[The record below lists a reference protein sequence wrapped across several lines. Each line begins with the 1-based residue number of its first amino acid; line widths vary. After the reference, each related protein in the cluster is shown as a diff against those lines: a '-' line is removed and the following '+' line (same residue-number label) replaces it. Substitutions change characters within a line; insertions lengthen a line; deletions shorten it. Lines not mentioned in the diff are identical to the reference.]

1 MDLLAIGAHP
11 DDCELFC
18 GGLLALMARQ
28 GYKTAICDLTRG
40 EAASRGTPEERAAE
54 AARASEILSLDQRI
68 SLDLGDAG
76 LENTRESRQAV
87 VEVLRRLRP
96 RAVATFYP
104 DDRHPD
110 HIRAHHLVRE
120 ACFYAGV
127 GNFGASGER
136 LAKRPELFYFIGNA
150 RNGMAS
156 HDFIVPIDDV
166 FETKQRAI
174 AAYASQFYNPSY
186 IGPKTMISSP
196 DFIESLEARARVF
209 GQSAGAKYGEPF
221 ALDRSPAIANPLRQ
235 LFGIVPGGKA

>member
-28 GYKTAICDLTRG
+28 GYKTGICDLTRG

-54 AARASEILSLDQRI
+54 AAEAAKILRI
-68 SLDLGDAG
+68 GERVILDLGDAG
-76 LENTRESRQAV
+76 LENTHEARQAV

-96 RAVATFYP
+96 KVVATFYP

-120 ACFYAGV
+120 AVFYCGV
-127 GNFGASGER
+127 GNFTASGER
-136 LAKRPELFYFIGNA
+136 LQERPELFYFIGNV
-150 RNGMAS
+150 RNGMVS

-166 FETKQRAI
+166 FEIKREAL
-174 AAYASQFYNPSY
+174 AAYGSQFYNPSY

-209 GQSAGAKYGEPF
+209 GQSVGAKYGESF
-221 ALDRSPAIANPLRQ
+221 ALDRSPAIANPLQQ
-235 LFGIVPGGKA
+235 LFGIKPGKKA